1 MPECEGAVSSE
12 QWPGEE
18 RSGGAGVVVQIR
30 RRLSGEC
37 DCRDARAQ
45 GTDADT
51 ARTATKSTKS
61 RDDAKDAQEKERET
75 KSAARLAY
83 GRQEGVSAS
92 PVGTKGQ
99 KRAGS
104 NHWAGSATLQSL

>member
-1 MPECEGAVSSE
+1 MPES
-12 QWPGEE
+12 
-18 RSGGAGVVVQIR
+18 
-30 RRLSGEC
+30 
-37 DCRDARAQ
+37 
-45 GTDADT
+45 
-51 ARTATKSTKS
+51 TKSTKS

-99 KRAGS
+99 KRAGI
-104 NHWAGSATLQSL
+104 HADIVPEGIRMRACDYR